1 MLQKAETLS
10 IVKPGIYMSAKQK
23 EPRVVLNESA
33 PALIVDN
40 RGDDYVI
47 AFLGTGTSILVHKDC
62 CKQA

>member
-47 AFLGTGTSILVHKDC
+47 AFLEPVRQS
-62 CKQA
+62 